1 MDWEQILD
9 EHGSALLLYARQW
22 TGSWADAEDIL
33 QNGFLRVF
41 KNRGPNTEAALPMLY
56 QAVKWA
62 AIDHA
67 RSRQRR
73 RTREEKHAEE
83 QGRDVALFESGL
95 EDRERAGQF
104 EQALRTL
111 PDEQREVLVMKVWG
125 ELKFREIADALQIPQ
140 GTAASRYRYA
150 LEALREKLDP
160 EVWHE
165 R

>member
-1 MDWEQILD
+1 LDWEQILD

-22 TGSWADAEDIL
+22 TRSWADAEDAL
-33 QNGFLRVF
+33 QNAFIRLF
-41 KNRGPNTEAALPMLY
+41 KSRGATPDAALPMLY

-62 AIDHA
+62 AIDQA

-73 RTREEKHAEE
+73 QAREERSVEGQEE
-83 QGRDVALFESGL
+83 HVALFESDM
-95 EDRERAGQF
+95 ENRERN
-104 EQALRTL
+104 EQVQEALQAL

-125 ELKFREIADALQIPQ
+125 ELTFREIADALQIPQ

-150 LEALREKLDP
+150 LEALRGELDP
-160 EVWHE
+160 EVWHA